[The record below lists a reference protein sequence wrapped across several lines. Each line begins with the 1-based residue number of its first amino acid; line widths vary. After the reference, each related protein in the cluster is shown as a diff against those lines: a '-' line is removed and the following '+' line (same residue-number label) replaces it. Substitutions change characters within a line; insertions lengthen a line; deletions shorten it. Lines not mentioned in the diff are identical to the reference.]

1 MAAADNEDLS
11 DSLAAGIDADEDSE
25 GEGEGDGED
34 EGEGEGEKRRRVQLR
49 ASASVPLFAREE
61 RPGQTEELGGS
72 ETELARWELGQTGL
86 ELTQSYAG
94 QGHTGQ
100 GPHKVTSGNRARPGV
115 KTRINISGSVCKH

>member
-1 MAAADNEDLS
+1 MAAADNDDLS
-11 DSLAAGIDADEDSE
+11 DSLAAGIDADEDTEDSE
-25 GEGEGDGED
+25 D
-34 EGEGEGEKRRRVQLR
+34 EGEGEKRRRVQLR

-61 RPGQTEELGGS
+61 RSGQTEELGGS

-100 GPHKVTSGNRARPGV
+100 GPHKVKQVETGPGLE
-115 KTRINISGSVCKH
+115 